1 MSDLALV
8 LKVEVPRGLFA
19 LLVLQI
25 ESDDSLSVVESILA
39 VALVGLERLVNDV
52 EGGG

>member
-8 LKVEVPRGLFA
+8 LEVEVPRSLFA
-19 LLVLQI
+19 LVVLQI

-39 VALVGLERLVNDV
+39 VALVSLERLVNDV